1 MLKKLLSLPP
11 NLVSAFH
18 EVTGLSDEEY
28 FCTCDPIGHR
38 LGSGGGTSWLLMEAM
53 KGDEAETFDEWLA
66 KEKRILVH
74 AGGQSKRLPSYAV
87 SGKVLMPLPVFRW
100 ERGQKLS
107 QNLLSVQLPLYEK
120 MMQMAPD
127 NIHTMIVSGDVLI
140 RATQPLQ
147 SIPQADVI
155 CYGLWLDAS
164 VAKNHGV
171 FVSDRRSPSVL
182 KQMLQKPSVKTL
194 SELQKDH
201 FYLTDIGVWMLS
213 DKAVRLL
220 MERSIVGNP
229 RETME
234 TRMTG
239 NYSPS
244 DFKEYDLYSEFGCAL
259 GTDPSIPDSELS
271 ELSVA
276 IVPLSGGE
284 FYHFG
289 TSKEMISSTLRLQNL
304 VNDQREI
311 MHLDRKPHPSIFVQ
325 NAVTKIPFTEENSNI
340 WVENSYIGEKWH
352 LTHDHVITGVPEN
365 DWEISLEP
373 GECIDVV
380 PVGDS
385 DYEIRRY
392 HIDEPQNS
400 NELAEKANLYRLFA
414 QRREF
419 RKQNW
424 SALAKNWRHSV
435 FYQLD
440 LADAQEEFKN
450 LGIPLPEPLED
461 DAPLMTRIHNAMFR
475 GESDKAF
482 GLLREGILE
491 RQEIVGTPQR
501 DIADDQIVWG
511 RSPVR
516 IDIAG
521 GWTDT
526 PPYCLMEGGNVI
538 NFAIEL
544 NGQPPLQ
551 VYIKPS
557 REYRIVLR
565 SIDLGA
571 MEVVETNEQLTDFMH
586 VGSPFSIPKAAL
598 VLAGFGSAVARS
610 SSAGLLPKGRKN
622 SKLSTLNYQLSSLGC
637 GIELTLLSAIPA
649 GSGLGTS
656 SILAAT
662 VLGALNDFCGLG
674 WDKNEIGRR
683 TLMLEQMLTTG
694 GGWQDQFGGILSGV
708 KLLQTGRGFDQSPKV
723 RWLPNDLWTQPEY
736 RACHLLYYTGITRTA
751 KSILAEIVRR
761 MFLNHSGEIRQLREM
776 KEHTMEMYE
785 AIQQNDFRRMGL
797 LVRKTWAQNQALDY
811 GTNPQA
817 VSKLT
822 DLIDDLCLGYKLPGA
837 GGGGYLYM
845 IAKDP
850 EAAVRIKQI
859 LTENSTNRNARFV
872 EMTLSTIGLQIS
884 RS

>member
-147 SIPQADVI
+147 AIPQADVV

-229 RETME
+229 RETRE

-289 TSKEMISSTLRLQNL
+289 TSQEMISSTLRLQNL

-325 NAVTKIPFTEENSNI
+325 NAVTKIPFTEENTNI

-482 GLLREGILE
+482 SLLREGLLE
-491 RQEIVGTPQR
+491 GQEIVGTPQR

-598 VLAGFGSAVARS
+598 VLAGFGSHNGIR
-610 SSAGLLPKGRKN
+610 
-622 SKLSTLNYQLSSLGC
+622 TLCDIHSQLEEFGC

-723 RWLPNDLWTQPEY
+723 RWLPNDLWIQPEY

-785 AIQQNDFRRMGL
+785 AIQQNDFQRMGL

-822 DLIDDLCLGYKLPGA
+822 DLIDDLCMGYKLPGA

>member
-1 MLKKLLSLPP
+1 
-11 NLVSAFH
+11 
-18 EVTGLSDEEY
+18 
-28 FCTCDPIGHR
+28 
-38 LGSGGGTSWLLMEAM
+38 
-53 KGDEAETFDEWLA
+53 
-66 KEKRILVH
+66 
-74 AGGQSKRLPSYAV
+74 
-87 SGKVLMPLPVFRW
+87 
-100 ERGQKLS
+100 
-107 QNLLSVQLPLYEK
+107 
-120 MMQMAPD
+120 
-127 NIHTMIVSGDVLI
+127 
-140 RATQPLQ
+140 
-147 SIPQADVI
+147 
-155 CYGLWLDAS
+155 
-164 VAKNHGV
+164 
-171 FVSDRRSPSVL
+171 
-182 KQMLQKPSVKTL
+182 
-194 SELQKDH
+194 
-201 FYLTDIGVWMLS
+201 
-213 DKAVRLL
+213 
-220 MERSIVGNP
+220 
-229 RETME
+229 
-234 TRMTG
+234 
-239 NYSPS
+239 
-244 DFKEYDLYSEFGCAL
+244 
-259 GTDPSIPDSELS
+259 
-271 ELSVA
+271 
-276 IVPLSGGE
+276 
-284 FYHFG
+284 
-289 TSKEMISSTLRLQNL
+289 
-304 VNDQREI
+304 

-325 NAVTKIPFTEENSNI
+325 NAVTKIPFTEENTNI

-424 SALAKNWRHSV
+424 SALVKNWRHSV

-482 GLLREGILE
+482 SLLREGILE
-491 RQEIVGTPQR
+491 GQEIVGTPQR

-557 REYRIVLR
+557 REYHIVLR

-598 VLAGFGSAVARS
+598 VLAGFGSHNGIR
-610 SSAGLLPKGRKN
+610 
-622 SKLSTLNYQLSSLGC
+622 TLCDIHSQLEEFGC

-776 KEHTMEMYE
+776 KDHTMEMYE
-785 AIQQNDFRRMGL
+785 AIQQNDFQRMGL

-822 DLIDDLCLGYKLPGA
+822 DLIDDLCMGYKLPGA